1 MSSVETAYHGKLQIF
16 RIFQFLTTNLPGQ
29 TKKIFILADGR
40 LFQSQKKIHQYF
52 KRAIVTN

>member
-40 LFQSQKKIHQYF
+40 LFQSQKKFTSIS
-52 KRAIVTN
+52 RERL